1 MDPSRAVQLLAAER
15 RRIEDHLRR
24 LDAEFDPE
32 TREGDLSDDFDYGD
46 RAADLTDR
54 ERDLGRIEE
63 LREELAAVARAER
76 RLADGTYGLSIVSGE
91 PISDRRLERIPTAER
106 TAEEQRLFERGLL

>member
-1 MDPSRAVQLLAAER
+1 VDPARAAELLAAER

-24 LDAEFDPE
+24 LGAEFKPE
-32 TREGDLSDDFDYGD
+32 APEGLSDDTDYGD
-46 RAADLTDR
+46 RAADLTDL

-63 LREELAAVARAER
+63 LREDLAAVERAEK
-76 RLADGTYGLSIVSGE
+76 RLAEGTYGLSIVSGE
-91 PISDRRLERIPTAER
+91 PISDRRLEMIPTAER

>member
-1 MDPSRAVQLLAAER
+1 MDPARAAELLAAER
-15 RRIEDHLRR
+15 RASRTTCAASTPSSSPTPPR
-24 LDAEFDPE
+24 ASP
-32 TREGDLSDDFDYGD
+32 TTSTTAT

-63 LREELAAVARAER
+63 LREELAAIERAEK
-76 RLADGTYGLSIVSGE
+76 RLAEGTYGISIVSGE
-91 PISDRRLERIPTAER
+91 PISDRRLESIPYAER

>member
-1 MDPSRAVQLLAAER
+1 VDPGRAAELLAAER
-15 RRIEDHLRR
+15 SRVEDQLRR
-24 LDAEFDPE
+24 LNAEFEPDAPE
-32 TREGDLSDDFDYGD
+32 GLADDTDYGD
-46 RAADLTDR
+46 RAADLTNL

-63 LREELAAVARAER
+63 LREELAAVERAEK
-76 RLADGTYGLSIVSGE
+76 RLAEGTYGLSIVSGA

>member
-1 MDPSRAVQLLAAER
+1 MDPGRAAELLAAER
-15 RRIEDHLRR
+15 ARIEEHLAR
-24 LDAEFDPE
+24 LDAEFDPS
-32 TREGDLSDDFDYGD
+32 TREGDLSDDHDYGD

-63 LREELAAVARAER
+63 LREELAALARAEA
-76 RLADGTYGLSIVSGE
+76 RLAEGTYGISIVSGE

-106 TAEEQRLFERGLL
+106 TAEEQRQFERGLL

>member
-1 MDPSRAVQLLAAER
+1 MDPARAAELLAAER

-24 LDAEFDPE
+24 LGAEFEPDAPE
-32 TREGDLSDDFDYGD
+32 GLADDTDYGD
-46 RAADLTDR
+46 RAADLTEL

-63 LREELAAVARAER
+63 LREDLAAVERAEK
-76 RLADGTYGLSIVSGE
+76 RLDEGTYGLSIVSGE
-91 PISDRRLERIPTAER
+91 PISDRRLEMIPTAER